1 MPETDALAVR
11 IKKYRKDCK
20 KNQPEMAWEMGIST
34 EEISLIER
42 GKTDPKLSTLK
53 KIAAHMGT
61 TVSNLLDV
69 EEIERRESN

>member
-1 MPETDALAVR
+1 MPETDALAKHV
-11 IKKYRKDCK
+11 KKYRKK
-20 KNQPEMAWEMGIST
+20 QHKNQFEMACDMGISM

-53 KIAAHMGT
+53 KIAACMGV

-69 EEIERRESN
+69 DWKEGW